1 MALIPWSPALSVGV
15 RLFDDQHQ
23 LLVGMVNDMH
33 AAMAGGKGNLVVG
46 PILDGLIEYTQT
58 HFADEERLLAQ
69 HAYPG
74 LAVQRAEHRKLVE
87 QVLALQQKFKSGKSM
102 LSVEVMN
109 FLKSWLLN
117 HIQVED
123 KQYGP
128 FLNSRGVE

>member
-1 MALIPWSPALSVGV
+1 MALISWSPALSVGV
-15 RLFDDQHQ
+15 QLFDDQHQ

-33 AAMAGGKGNLVVG
+33 AAMAEGKGNQVVG
-46 PILDGLIEYTQT
+46 PILEGLIEYTQT
-58 HFADEERLLAQ
+58 HFTDEERLLAK

-74 LAVQRAEHRKLVE
+74 LVVQRAEHRKLVE
-87 QVLALQQKFKSGKSM
+87 QVLALQEKFKSGKSM

-128 FLNSRGVE
+128 FLNARGVE